1 VKPNRTG
8 TPRCTGIPNQTFSQK
23 TGIQKK
29 FKPKIWWQKL
39 KKIRRIFFS
48 VKNFKKIGKF
58 PAITLISHSS
68 PHTVIRAHS
77 GHFPIEKSE
86 LPAIQKP
93 SDSGILRALF
103 PGSLQYGLH
112 LGVHNTLFDRKVQ
125 EYLHAEGI
133 QKNV

>member
-1 VKPNRTG
+1 LAA
-8 TPRCTGIPNQTFSQK
+8 
-23 TGIQKK
+23 
-29 FKPKIWWQKL
+29 KI

-48 VKNFKKIGKF
+48 VKNFLKNRKISGNY
-58 PAITLISHSS
+58 HSS

-86 LPAIQKP
+86 LTAIQKP

-103 PGSLQYGLH
+103 PEFLQYGLH
-112 LGVHNTLFDRKVQ
+112 LGVNNTLFNRKVQ